1 MKPVLGMAVDYY
13 RMQGDNTHGEPLHGI
28 VASFAPDFDA
38 VDRPLV
44 NLCVLN
50 KDGHP
55 MPVPFVRF
63 VEENERLLADFCVPR
78 VSAEVAELRKRVE
91 ALERWREMPALPATI
106 GELRKFAQESSEF
119 RPAVVSSQ
127 AVVVG
132 DETPLE

>member
-13 RMQGDNTHGEPLHGI
+13 KLRGDNSYNNQAPMPGI
-28 VASFAPDFDA
+28 VASIGID
-38 VDRPLV
+38 DRV
-44 NLCVLN
+44 TLCVWN
-50 KDGHP
+50 HGGYP
-55 MPVPFVRF
+55 MSMENVLF
-63 VEENERLLADFCVPR
+63 VEKYDSHLCDYCVPR
-78 VSAEVAELRKRVE
+78 ASAEVAELRKRVE

-127 AVVVG
+127 AIVVG